1 MYLVLNFHVAP
12 PVHFQLTGFNF
23 QQHGGVTMER
33 QEPDDDLDQDMDGLD
48 ESRQD
53 EARRPG
59 GDGLNPQL
67 SF

>member
-1 MYLVLNFHVAP
+1 MRIYNQNILQQQHIYLRVQ
-12 PVHFQLTGFNF
+12 QLTGFNF

-53 EARRPG
+53 DPEEMV
-59 GDGLNPQL
+59 
-67 SF
+67 